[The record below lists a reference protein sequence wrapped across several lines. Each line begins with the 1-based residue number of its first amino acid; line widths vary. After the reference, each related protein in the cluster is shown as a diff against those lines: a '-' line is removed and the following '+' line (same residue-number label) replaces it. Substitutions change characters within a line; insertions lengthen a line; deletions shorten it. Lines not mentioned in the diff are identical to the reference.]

1 MVPRGFAFPSG
12 VYSVNIDKYTNRSH
26 FFVLT
31 KLLFCENTLKKIFHL
46 IMYFFEFNKNLK

>member
-31 KLLFCENTLKKIFHL
+31 KLLFCENTLKKDITSNNVFL
-46 IMYFFEFNKNLK
+46 